1 MNAVVLWLVLGI
13 AQAGTPATGEICIA
27 SQATAFAEQTTDSL
41 RAAWSIRQAVEGF
54 EETLHT
60 VHDERDCGPQT
71 VLLVRLDE
79 DGAVWL
85 QPTHPADAPSWRD
98 NVAGLEPDTR
108 GQALAHSVAI
118 ALEMLA
124 EQRAR
129 VMSAQPVPEA
139 DGPDPELIPEDPIFA
154 LPSSW
159 KFGVAAGA
167 QIWTGTPTQKVR
179 IGADMLVLATH
190 RPTGFVAGLA
200 ASWLP
205 PADVDGPIPAE
216 TWTASGAMLAGWQT
230 PDGNRLGGR
239 LSGGVGLEWR
249 GLDTR
254 PPTRVDTVQLVGTA
268 PFFVAEATLS
278 WSLVSGLEAELGLTT
293 RLYPTGTRHT
303 LGGVVISDAVSVG
316 AAATARLR
324 WWFY

>member
-1 MNAVVLWLVLGI
+1 MNAVALWLVFGI

-27 SQATAFAEQTTDSL
+27 SKATALADQTAESL
-41 RAAWSIRQAVEGF
+41 LGAWLIRQAVGGV
-54 EETLHT
+54 EENLNI
-60 VHDERDCGPQT
+60 VDDERDCGPQT
-71 VLLVRLDE
+71 VLLVRLDD
-79 DGAVWL
+79 DGTVLL

-98 NVAGLEPDTR
+98 SVAGLEPDAR
-108 GQALAHSVAI
+108 GQALAHSVAA

-129 VMSAQPVPEA
+129 VMSAQPVPDA
-139 DGPDPELIPEDPIFA
+139 DGPDPELTLEDPNLA
-154 LPSSW
+154 VPSSW
-159 KFGVAAGA
+159 RIGVAAGA
-167 QIWTGTPTQKVR
+167 QVWTGTPTQKVR
-179 IGADMLVLATH
+179 IGADMLVVATH

-205 PADVDGPIPAE
+205 LADVDGPIPAE